1 MKKPAIIISI
11 IIAVV
16 VVISIIFAITW
27 FSIDF
32 SWSWKVSKT
41 KLIEICH
48 EQVKDFLKAPS
59 TAIFSKEEIKN
70 VESWK
75 WPVIYWM
82 VESQNTYWWMV
93 KDYFYCYWYDRN
105 VAWKFE
111 DVLFSSNEKDAQFF
125 ELLSHEF
132 AKAEEY

>member
-11 IIAVV
+11 IVVIV
-16 VVISIIFAITW
+16 VVISVIFAITW
-27 FSIDF
+27 FSINF

>member
-93 KDYFYCYWYDRN
+93 KDYFYCYWFDRN